1 MVVHNNLAY
10 EWSTSWDDTSSSLIK
25 GKLGGELNVEIGQK
39 AARRCV
45 LSGLS
50 VLLDALGD
58 LQIINR
64 VIKISVLLPL
74 LPVSTNNLWSLMQ
87 RPIFSGTF
95 WRKWA
100 TR

>member
-1 MVVHNNLAY
+1 MSGQLP
-10 EWSTSWDDTSSSLIK
+10 WDDTSSSLIK

-64 VIKISVLLPL
+64 VIKISGFVASAPGFNKQPL
-74 LPVSTNNLWSLMQ
+74 VIDAAS
-87 RPIFSGTF
+87 IF
-95 WRKWA
+95 
-100 TR
+100 